1 MKDGARVTQPVQP
14 TQPSS
19 GAFDVDD
26 CPLALLKLDGAGRIT
41 GFNVAWT
48 DAMERPAAG
57 RRFVDY
63 VHPEDRRIWSGM
75 LQRARAISR
84 GGVRER
90 LRCVRPD
97 GELRWFE
104 VSLKRNAGGSSVALS
119 DVTLDRRRETSTQA
133 HLRSVAGLLDSIPGL
148 VYRGRNNRLWTMEY
162 VSAGCEGLTGY
173 PRQWFLDGHAHA
185 FGQLIVPEDAD
196 YVWTG
201 VQQALAVR
209 GVFDLRYRIRCA
221 DGRIKPVWEN
231 GVGIYSASG
240 EVLGVEGAIFEV
252 RPGDRSGA

>member
-1 MKDGARVTQPVQP
+1 MTDDTLVTHRLG
-14 TQPSS
+14 S
-19 GAFDVDD
+19 AFDADD
-26 CPLALLKLDGAGRIT
+26 CPLALLKLDGAGRIAA
-41 GFNVAWT
+41 FNVAWT

-57 RRFVDY
+57 RCFIDY
-63 VHPEDRRIWSGM
+63 VHPEDRDIWIGM
-75 LQRARAISR
+75 LQRSLAISR

-104 VSLKRNAGGSSVALS
+104 VSLKRNADGSSVALS
-119 DVTLDRRRETSTQA
+119 DVTLDRRRETATQA
-133 HLRSVAGLLDSIPGL
+133 HLRSVEGLVDSIPGL

-185 FGQLIVPEDAD
+185 FGQLIVPDDTD
-196 YVWTG
+196 YVWMG

-209 GVFDLRYRIRCA
+209 GVFDLQYRIRCA
-221 DGRIKPVWEN
+221 DGRIKPVWET

-240 EVLGVEGAIFEV
+240 EVLGVEGAIFEA
-252 RPGDRSGA
+252 RPGDRPGV

>member
-1 MKDGARVTQPVQP
+1 MTDGMLVTHPMG
-14 TQPSS
+14 S
-19 GAFDVDD
+19 AFDADD
-26 CPLALLKLDGAGRIT
+26 CPLSLLKLDGAGRIA
-41 GFNVAWT
+41 GFNFAWT

-63 VHPEDRRIWSGM
+63 VHPEDRDIWNGM
-75 LQRARAISR
+75 LQRSRTISR

-97 GELRWFE
+97 GELCWFE
-104 VSLKRNAGGSSVALS
+104 VSLKRKAEGSFVALS

-133 HLRSVAGLLDSIPGL
+133 HLRSVEGLLDSIPGL

-162 VSAGCEGLTGY
+162 VSAGCEELTGY
-173 PRQWFLDGHAHA
+173 PRRWFLDGHTHA

-221 DGRIKPVWEN
+221 DGRIKPVWET
-231 GVGIYSASG
+231 GVGIYTASG

-252 RPGDRSGA
+252 RTIDRPGV

>member
-1 MKDGARVTQPVQP
+1 MTDDTLATHPLG
-14 TQPSS
+14 S
-19 GAFDVDD
+19 AFDADD
-26 CPLALLKLDGAGRIT
+26 CPLALLKLDGAGRIAA
-41 GFNVAWT
+41 FNVAWA

-57 RRFVDY
+57 RCFIDY
-63 VHPEDRRIWSGM
+63 VHPEDQGIWIGM
-75 LQRARAISR
+75 QQRALAISR

-104 VSLKRNAGGSSVALS
+104 VSLKRNADGSSVALS
-119 DVTLDRRRETSTQA
+119 DVTLDRRRETATQA
-133 HLRSVAGLLDSIPGL
+133 HLRSVEGLLDSIPGL
-148 VYRGRNNRLWTMEY
+148 IYRGRNNRLWTMEY
-162 VSAGCEGLTGY
+162 VSAGCERLTGY

-185 FGQLIVPEDAD
+185 FGQLIVPDDTD
-196 YVWTG
+196 YVWMG

-221 DGRIKPVWEN
+221 DARIKPVWET
-231 GVGIYSASG
+231 GVGIYSTSG

-252 RPGDRSGA
+252 RPGDRPGV

>member
-1 MKDGARVTQPVQP
+1 MTDDTLVAHPLG
-14 TQPSS
+14 S
-19 GAFDVDD
+19 AFDADD
-26 CPLALLKLDGAGRIT
+26 CPLALLKLDGAGRIAA
-41 GFNVAWT
+41 FNVAWT

-57 RRFVDY
+57 RCFVDY
-63 VHPEDRRIWSGM
+63 VHPEDRDIWIGM
-75 LQRARAISR
+75 LQRSLAISR

-104 VSLKRNAGGSSVALS
+104 VSLKRNADGSSVALS
-119 DVTLDRRRETSTQA
+119 DVTLDRRRETATQA
-133 HLRSVAGLLDSIPGL
+133 HLRSVEGLLDSLPGL

-185 FGQLIVPEDAD
+185 FGQLIVPDDTD

-221 DGRIKPVWEN
+221 DGRIKPVWET

-252 RPGDRSGA
+252 RRGDRPGV